1 MNNSDGAAGGSRKAD
16 SRVFRCFTEKKPGFD
31 MYAAGVLRGA
41 RETLGHTRVS
51 GVRVFNMYDI
61 SGIEERVYADVRSA
75 VLSEPQVDN
84 CYDGNMPVA
93 PGWVLGVEPL
103 PGQYDQRADSCA
115 QCIQILTRSERPEV
129 LTATI
134 YVFSG
139 ELTGGD
145 RAKLREYLINP
156 VESRE
161 ADPGALS
168 AREPA
173 RESVAPT
180 PAVCGLTCADDSALG
195 AFIEDYALAMDIE
208 DLRVFRDY
216 FRDEAGRDP
225 TVTELR
231 LVDTYWSDH
240 CRHTTFTTH
249 IDCVDIEDEEVKRAY
264 GRYLGA
270 RREAYGG
277 AAARRPV
284 TLMDIAT
291 IGAAVMK
298 ARGKLAKIDVSD
310 EVNACSVHVGAVV
323 DGKPEDWLLMFK
335 NETHNHP
342 TEIEPFGG
350 AATCIGGA
358 IRDPLSGRAYVYQAM
373 RVTGAGDPRA
383 DAGAT
388 MPGKMPQR
396 KLTTTAA
403 RGYSSYG
410 NQIGLAT
417 GLVQELY
424 HPGYVAKRME
434 VGAVVGAVRARDV
447 TRRAPVPGDK
457 VILLGGRTGRD
468 GIGGAT
474 GSSKTH
480 SRETAA
486 TMGSEVQKGNA
497 LEERKIQRL
506 FLNPEATRMIKRC
519 NDFGAGGV
527 CVAIGELAD
536 GLDIDLSLVRK
547 KYEGLNGTE
556 LAISESQERM
566 AVVVSPGDA
575 DRFIEM
581 AAGENLEA
589 YPVAEVTNSRRVTM
603 RWEGNTV
610 ADISRDFLSCGGA
623 VKHASVRV
631 PKRAPRSDAHSAPA
645 KNARDALRRLA
656 GDLRSCSQRGLISM
670 FDGSVGAGAVLA
682 PYGGRTMRTRPQV
695 MASLLP
701 LTRGETETCSVMSFG
716 FDPYES
722 EADPYAAAR
731 DAVITSA
738 AKLVAA
744 GCGPDEMYFSFQE
757 YFEKLRNSPERWGK
771 PFAAL
776 LGALDAQ
783 LALSAA
789 AIGGKDSMS
798 GSFMDMDVPPT
809 LISFAVAPARAD
821 IVISPEFKAPGN
833 EVVCFEPDGDY
844 LGLWRTIQKGIADG
858 AVISAW
864 AVTPGGVSEG
874 IFNMALGNGVG
885 FKSAPGMGNRLFEP
899 YRAGAIIAEVTRPVD
914 GAFTLG
920 ATVAD
925 EAIIVDGESV
935 PLRELYECW
944 VKPLENVFPTAAAT
958 SAPGGGPAAISGVK
972 PAPLPM
978 RRSAARP
985 RAAIMAFPGANGEI
999 DAARAVERAGGAA
1012 EIVVI
1017 RNLTPSMLAQS
1028 VSDAARAVDSCQ
1040 MLILPGGFSCGDE
1053 PDGSAKFI
1061 TAFFRNS
1068 RLTDCVH
1075 ALLKERDGLILGI
1088 CNGFQALIKLGLAPF
1103 GEITPPSP
1111 DAPTLTHNTIGR
1123 HQAGYVYTRVS
1134 SVRSPW
1140 MALSR
1145 VGDVY
1150 AVPISHGEG
1159 RFVASDEHFMR
1170 LLANEQIASQ
1180 YTDADGN
1187 PSMSIDVNPN
1197 GSYMAVEGIFS
1208 PDGRVFGKM
1217 GHSERRGEFVAKN
1230 IYGNKHQPIFESG
1243 VAYFR

>member
-1 MNNSDGAAGGSRKAD
+1 MIHVPHGAD
-16 SRVFRCFTEKKPGFD
+16 IRVFRCYTEKKPGFD
-31 MYAAGVLRGA
+31 ARAAAVLRDA
-41 RETLGHTRVS
+41 RETLGRTRVS
-51 GVRVFNMYDI
+51 GVRVFNRYDI
-61 SGIEERVYADVRSA
+61 SGIEERAYGGIRSA

-84 CYDGNMPVA
+84 CYDGHMPHA
-93 PGWVLGVEPL
+93 PGWALGVEPL

-129 LTATI
+129 RTAVI

-139 ELTGGD
+139 ELTDGD

-156 VESRE
+156 VEARE
-161 ADPGALS
+161 ADLGAPRPLS
-168 AREPA
+168 APPA
-173 RESVAPT
+173 YAGPT
-180 PAVCGLTCADDSALG
+180 PSVIGLTRADDSSLR
-195 AFIEDYALAMDIE
+195 AFIDDFALAMDID

-216 FRDEAGRDP
+216 FRDEEGRDP

-231 LVDTYWSDH
+231 LIDTYWSDH

-249 IDCVDIEDEEVKRAY
+249 IDSADIEDEKVKLAY
-264 GRYLGA
+264 RRYLDA
-270 RREAYGG
+270 RREVYGD
-277 AAARRPV
+277 AAERRPV

-291 IGAAVMK
+291 IGARALK
-298 ARGKLAKIDVSD
+298 ARGKLEKLDISD
-310 EVNACSVHVGAVV
+310 EVNACSVHIGAAV
-323 DGKPEDWLLMFK
+323 DGKSEDWLLMFK

-383 DAGAT
+383 GAGDPL
-388 MPGKMPQR
+388 PGKMPQR
-396 KLTTTAA
+396 KLTTAAA

-447 TRRAPVPGDK
+447 TRAVPAPGDK

-480 SRETAA
+480 NRETAA

-506 FLNPEATRMIKRC
+506 FLDPEATRMIKRC

-575 DRFIEM
+575 DRFIEL
-581 AAGENLEA
+581 ASGENLEA
-589 YPVAEVTNSRRVTM
+589 YAVAEVTNSRRVTM
-603 RWEGNTV
+603 RWEGSTV

-623 VKHASVRV
+623 AKHASVHV
-631 PKRAPRSDAHSAPA
+631 PKRAPRRAGRSARE
-645 KNARDALRRLA
+645 KTAREALLGLV
-656 GDLRSCSQRGLISM
+656 GDLRNCSQRGLISM

-682 PYGGRTMRTRPQV
+682 PFGGREMRTRPQA

-701 LTRGETETCSVMSFG
+701 LTRGETDTCSVMSFG

-722 EADPYAAAR
+722 EADPYSAAR

-744 GCGPDEMYFSFQE
+744 GCCPDEMYFSFQE
-757 YFEKLRNSPERWGK
+757 YFERLRDSPERWGK

-783 LALSAA
+783 LTLSAA

-798 GSFMDMDVPPT
+798 GSYMDMDVPPT
-809 LISFAVAPARAD
+809 LISFAVAPARAGL
-821 IVISPEFKAPGN
+821 VISPEFKAPGH
-833 EVVCFEPDGDY
+833 EVVCFEPGGDF
-844 LGLWRTIQKGIADG
+844 LGIWRAIHKGIADG
-858 AVISAW
+858 AIISAW
-864 AVTPGGVSEG
+864 AATPGGIAVG
-874 IFNMALGNGVG
+874 IFNMAIGNGIG
-885 FKSAPGMGNRLFEP
+885 FKSAPGMGGKLFEP
-899 YRAGAIIAEVTRPVD
+899 YKAGTVIAEVTCPVA

-920 ATVAD
+920 ETV
-925 EAIIVDGESV
+925 EERAIIVDGEPV
-935 PLRELYECW
+935 PLRELHECW
-944 VKPLENVFPTAAAT
+944 SGPLEAVFPTA
-958 SAPGGGPAAISGVK
+958 SGAPAEGGYTAAISGVK
-972 PAPLPM
+972 PAPTPPL
-978 RRSAARP
+978 RHAAARP
-985 RAAIMAFPGANGEI
+985 RAAVISFPGANGEI
-999 DAARAVERAGGAA
+999 DAARAVERAGGKA

-1017 RNLTPSMLAQS
+1017 RNLTPSMLEQS
-1028 VSDAARAVDSCQ
+1028 VADAARSIGSCQ

-1068 RLTDCVH
+1068 QMTDCVH
-1075 ALLKERDGLILGI
+1075 ALIKERDGLILGI

-1103 GEITPPSP
+1103 GEITPPGP
-1111 DAPTLTHNTIGR
+1111 DYPTLTHNTIGR

-1140 MALSR
+1140 MSLCQ

-1159 RFVASDEHFMR
+1159 RFVVSDEHFGR

-1180 YTDADGN
+1180 YTDANGN
-1187 PSMSIDVNPN
+1187 PSMSIDINPN

-1217 GHSERRGEFVAKN
+1217 GHIERRGEFVARN
-1230 IYGNKHQPIFESG
+1230 IYGNKHQPIFEGG